1 MLLLKVSEHECG
13 GLYRSNCSSVLVLFY
28 VLCEL
33 QGEIS
38 SFHFMSAHMLSDLS
52 NLIIGSSLNS
62 IQDLDHNYG
71 EVLGTNPD
79 MFSKHLSGHSASN

>member
-1 MLLLKVSEHECG
+1 MNVAVSIVQIAPVFRFC
-13 GLYRSNCSSVLVLFY
+13 FF

-38 SFHFMSAHMLSDLS
+38 SFHFMSADMFSDLS

-62 IQDLDHNYG
+62 IQDLDHKYG

-79 MFSKHLSGHSASN
+79 MLSKHLSGHSASN